1 MFEFKGVE
9 FPQINTVGDDCLYC
23 TSPFFVTS
31 RTVFEQVT
39 DEYLYEIL
47 GEKAS
52 LENIQNWLEYEKN
65 GEFLYEILPDIEAA
79 S

>member
-9 FPQINTVGDDCLYC
+9 FPQISTIGDNLYC
-23 TSPFFVTS
+23 ANPFFITR
-31 RTVFEQVT
+31 RTVFKQVA
-39 DEYLYEIL
+39 ENYLQEIL
-47 GEKAS
+47 GKNAS

-65 GEFLYEILPDIEAA
+65 GEFLYEILPDIKAA